1 MTPSQAARKS
11 KQNPKRKKRNRYDV
25 ASYRRAITYMI
36 KKAGVPHWHP
46 NQLRH
51 SCATRTRREHGLEAA
66 QIILGH
72 KQCDV
77 TQIYAEVDRKKAI
90 NIVSKC
96 G

>member
-1 MTPSQAARKS
+1 MTPSQADRKS
-11 KQNPKRKKRNRYDV
+11 KQNAKRKKRDRYDV

-36 KKAGVPHWHP
+36 KKSGVPHWHP

-51 SCATRTRREHGLEAA
+51 SCGTRTRREHGLDAA

-77 TQIYAEVDRKKAI
+77 TQVYAEVDRAKAI
-90 NIVSKC
+90 KIVSKC